1 MGMQET
7 RDMRLV
13 RTTRGTAVAMAFLL
27 GACAAQKQVPAPMME
42 PVWDGTEEVS
52 DLLAES
58 AQRAVSA
65 HETLAMIERTR
76 DQPAPSPLDETTLP
90 PELQRA
96 TSIDRKSVGW
106 GKSVSES
113 VDLGGRRYIKKKKTK
128 AR

>member
-76 DQPAPSPLDETTLP
+76 DQPAPSPLDETPLP
-90 PELQRA
+90 PEMQRA
-96 TSIDRKSVGW
+96 TSNAWRSEERRVGK
-106 GKSVSES
+106 GSVSTCRY
-113 VDLGGRRYIKKKKTK
+113 RRSPY
-128 AR
+128 A

>member
-76 DQPAPSPLDETTLP
+76 DQPAPSPLDDTTLP
-90 PELQRA
+90 PALQRA
-96 TSIDRKSVGW
+96 TSRPEEHT
-106 GKSVSES
+106 SELQS
-113 VDLGGRRYIKKKKTK
+113 LMSISY
-128 AR
+128 

>member
-65 HETLAMIERTR
+65 HETLAMIERTP
-76 DQPAPSPLDETTLP
+76 DQPAPSPLDEPTLP

-96 TSIDRKSVGW
+96 PSIDWTRSGVEEAAKN
-106 GKSVSES
+106 
-113 VDLGGRRYIKKKKTK
+113 RR
-128 AR
+128 